1 MGKAGSRDHAQI
13 SVSGWAAPRLPALNP
28 THLLFAFTG
37 LALAYLVLPPFF
49 FILHTSVVVDRGL
62 RAGSFTFQH
71 FASIVESLDDVRTL
85 LANSLTFSV
94 GSAAVA
100 LAYGTMLA
108 WLAERSNAPFRTLAY
123 VSAYISFAIPGIIK
137 VVGWIMLLGPKAGIL
152 NAALAALTGRP
163 LLNIFSMS
171 GMVLIESFL
180 WIPVVFLLM
189 STPFRSMDPALEE
202 AAAAAG
208 SSGWQVFRRVT
219 FPLALPSVLAVLL
232 LTFIRSLEAFEIPA
246 LVGIP
251 AGIEVLTTK
260 IYLQIRGGLIPKYG
274 EASAY
279 STILIALVALGLYPY
294 YRVTSKSYKFTT
306 ISGKAY
312 RPHRVDLGRWR
323 WLGGCLMLVLP
334 LLQCLPVAAIAWSS
348 LLPFAQAP
356 SWRALSLVSLNNYR
370 TAFSDSGIVGSVF
383 NSLTVSVASATVAI
397 ALTFVAAWFI
407 VRASLKARWLLDQM
421 AMLPLVFP
429 GIVMG
434 IAILKMYLALPIPV
448 YGTIWILVLAFIAR
462 YLPYG
467 IRFSHSALLSVHR
480 ELEEGAM
487 ASGATWFQM
496 VRHVLVPLVMPA
508 LLAGWIYIFLI
519 TFRELSI
526 ALLLYSPGS
535 QVVAVKIWELWD
547 NGHVGELAAFSLVIT
562 AGTVLVGSFFVK
574 LAQRQGL
581 QD

>member
-1 MGKAGSRDHAQI
+1 MYMMMRNPAQ
-13 SVSGWAAPRLPALNP
+13 VLF
-28 THLLFAFTG
+28 LLTTVM
-37 LALAYLVLPPFF
+37 LAYLVLPPFF
-49 FILHTSVVVDRGL
+49 FILHTSLVTDRGL
-62 RAGSFTFQH
+62 QAGTFTIQH
-71 FASIVESLDDVRTL
+71 FMNIVDSLGDVQTL
-85 LANSLTFSV
+85 LANSMIFSV
-94 GSAAVA
+94 GSAG
-100 LAYGTMLA
+100 LAICYGTALA

-123 VSAYISFAIPGIIK
+123 MTAYVSFAIPGIIK

-152 NAALAALTGRP
+152 NSFVMPITGAP
-163 LLNIFSMS
+163 LLNIFSMQ
-171 GMVLIESFL
+171 GMILVESFL
-180 WIPVVFLLM
+180 WIPIVFLLM
-189 STPFRSMDPALEE
+189 STPFRSMDPSLEE
-202 AAAAAG
+202 AATTAG
-208 SSGWQVFRRVT
+208 STGWQVFRKVT
-219 FPLALPSVLAVLL
+219 FPLALPSVLAVLI

-246 LVGIP
+246 LIGIP
-251 AGIEVLTTK
+251 AGVEVLTTK
-260 IYLQIRGGLIPKYG
+260 IYLQIRGGLLPKYG

-279 STILIALVALGLYPY
+279 SIILIVMVALGLIPY
-294 YRVTSKSYKFTT
+294 YRITSKTYKFTT

-334 LLQCLPVAAIAWSS
+334 LLQIFPIAAITWSS

-356 SWRALSLVSLNNYR
+356 SAKALTMVSLNNYR
-370 TAFSDSGIVGSVF
+370 SAFADSSIVGSVM
-383 NSLTVSVASATVAI
+383 NSLTVSVSSATVAI
-397 ALTFVAAWFI
+397 FITFIAAWLI
-407 VRASLKARWLLDQM
+407 VRASIKSRWLLDQM

-434 IAILKMYLALPIPV
+434 IAILKMYLMIPLPV

-467 IRFSHSALLSVHR
+467 IRFSHSALLSVHK
-480 ELEEGAM
+480 ELEEGALV
-487 ASGATWFQM
+487 SGASWFQM
-496 VRHVLVPLVMPA
+496 VRQVVVPLIMPA

-547 NGHVGELAAFSLVIT
+547 NGHVGELAAFSLVI
-562 AGTVLVGSFFVK
+562 AMGTVVVGSIFLR
-574 LAQRQGL
+574 LAQRYGL

>member
-1 MGKAGSRDHAQI
+1 MEMRNATQ
-13 SVSGWAAPRLPALNP
+13 VMFLM
-28 THLLFAFTG
+28 TG
-37 LALAYLVLPPFF
+37 VLLAYLVLPPFF
-49 FILHTSVVVDRGL
+49 FILHTSLVVDRGL
-62 RAGSFTFQH
+62 QSGSYTIQH
-71 FASIVESLDDVRTL
+71 FANIIESLGDVREL
-85 LANSLTFSV
+85 LTNSMIFSV
-94 GSAAVA
+94 GSAGTA
-100 LAYGTMLA
+100 LIYGTTLA

-152 NAALAALTGRP
+152 NAFARPLTGEQP
-163 LLNIFSMS
+163 MFNIFSME
-171 GMVLIESFL
+171 GMILVEGFL
-180 WIPVVFLLM
+180 WIPIVFLLM

-202 AAAAAG
+202 AATTAG
-208 SSGWQVFRRVT
+208 STGWQVFRRVT
-219 FPLALPSVLAVLL
+219 FPLALPSVLAVLI

-246 LVGIP
+246 LIGIP
-251 AGIEVLTTK
+251 AGVEVLTTK
-260 IYLQIRGGLIPKYG
+260 IYLQIRGGLLPKYG

-279 STILIALVALGLYPY
+279 STILIGMVAVGLIPY
-294 YRVTSKSYKFTT
+294 YRITSKTYKFTT

-312 RPHRVDLGRWR
+312 RPHRFDLGPWR
-323 WLGGCLMLVLP
+323 WVGGVLMLVLP
-334 LLQCLPVAAIAWSS
+334 LLQVLPIAAITWSS

-356 SWRALSLVSLNNYR
+356 SMKAVSMISLNNYR
-370 TAFSDSGIVGSVF
+370 SAFADSSIVGSVF
-383 NSLTVSVASATVAI
+383 NSLTVSVTSATVAI
-397 ALTFVAAWFI
+397 LITFIAAWLI
-407 VRASLKARWLLDQM
+407 VRASIKSRWVLDQM

-434 IAILKMYLALPIPV
+434 IAILKMYLMIPLPV

-467 IRFSHSALLSVHR
+467 IRFSHSALLSLHK
-480 ELEEGAM
+480 ELEEGAL
-487 ASGATWFQM
+487 ASGANWFQM
-496 VRHVLVPLVMPA
+496 IRHVVVPLIMPA

-547 NGHVGELAAFSLVIT
+547 NGHVGELAAFSLVIA
-562 AGTVLVGSFFVK
+562 AGTVVVGSIFLK
-574 LAQRQGL
+574 LAQRHGL

>member
-1 MGKAGSRDHAQI
+1 MYMMMRNPAQ
-13 SVSGWAAPRLPALNP
+13 VLF
-28 THLLFAFTG
+28 LLTTVM
-37 LALAYLVLPPFF
+37 LAYLVLPPFF
-49 FILHTSVVVDRGL
+49 FILHTSLVTDRGL
-62 RAGSFTFQH
+62 QAGSFTIQH
-71 FASIVESLDDVRTL
+71 FMNIVDSLGDVQTL
-85 LANSLTFSV
+85 LANSMIFSV
-94 GSAAVA
+94 GSAGVA
-100 LAYGTMLA
+100 ICYGTALA

-123 VSAYISFAIPGIIK
+123 MTAYVSFAIPGIIK

-152 NAALAALTGRP
+152 NSFVMPITGAP
-163 LLNIFSMS
+163 LLNIFSMP
-171 GMVLIESFL
+171 GMILVESFL
-180 WIPVVFLLM
+180 WIPIVFLLM
-189 STPFRSMDPALEE
+189 STPFRSMDPSLEE
-202 AAAAAG
+202 AATTAG
-208 SSGWQVFRRVT
+208 STGWQVFRKVT
-219 FPLALPSVLAVLL
+219 FPLAMPSVLAVLI

-246 LVGIP
+246 LIGIP
-251 AGIEVLTTK
+251 AGVEVLTTK
-260 IYLQIRGGLIPKYG
+260 IYLQIRGGLLPKYG

-279 STILIALVALGLYPY
+279 SIILIVMVALGLIPY
-294 YRVTSKSYKFTT
+294 YRITSKTYKFTT

-334 LLQCLPVAAIAWSS
+334 LLQIFPIAAITWSS

-356 SWRALSLVSLNNYR
+356 SRKALTMVSLNNYR
-370 TAFSDSGIVGSVF
+370 SAFADSSIVGSVI
-383 NSLTVSVASATVAI
+383 NSLTVSVSSATVAI
-397 ALTFVAAWFI
+397 ILTFIAAWLI
-407 VRASLKARWLLDQM
+407 VRASIKSRWLLDQM

-434 IAILKMYLALPIPV
+434 IAILKMYLMIPLPV

-467 IRFSHSALLSVHR
+467 IRFSHSALLSVHK
-480 ELEEGAM
+480 ELEEGALV
-487 ASGATWFQM
+487 SGASWFQM
-496 VRHVLVPLVMPA
+496 VRQVVVPLIMPA

-547 NGHVGELAAFSLVIT
+547 NGHVGELAAFSLVI
-562 AGTVLVGSFFVK
+562 AMGTVVVGSIFLK
-574 LAQRQGL
+574 LAQRYGL

>member
-1 MGKAGSRDHAQI
+1 MYMMMRNPAQ
-13 SVSGWAAPRLPALNP
+13 VLF
-28 THLLFAFTG
+28 LLTTVM
-37 LALAYLVLPPFF
+37 LAYLVLPPFF
-49 FILHTSVVVDRGL
+49 FILHTSLVTDRGL
-62 RAGSFTFQH
+62 QAGSFTIQH
-71 FASIVESLDDVRTL
+71 FMNIVDSLGDVQTL
-85 LANSLTFSV
+85 LANSMIFSV
-94 GSAAVA
+94 GSAGVA
-100 LAYGTMLA
+100 ICYGTALA

-123 VSAYISFAIPGIIK
+123 MTAYVSFAIPGIIK

-152 NAALAALTGRP
+152 NSFVMPITGAP
-163 LLNIFSMS
+163 LLNIFSMQ
-171 GMVLIESFL
+171 GMILVESFL
-180 WIPVVFLLM
+180 WIPIVFLLM
-189 STPFRSMDPALEE
+189 STPFRSMDPSLEE
-202 AAAAAG
+202 AATTAG
-208 SSGWQVFRRVT
+208 STGWQVFRKVT
-219 FPLALPSVLAVLL
+219 FPLAMPSVLAVLI

-246 LVGIP
+246 LIGIP
-251 AGIEVLTTK
+251 AGVEVLTTK
-260 IYLQIRGGLIPKYG
+260 IYLQIRGGLLPKYG

-279 STILIALVALGLYPY
+279 SIILIVMVALGLIPY
-294 YRVTSKSYKFTT
+294 YRITSKTYKFTT

-334 LLQCLPVAAIAWSS
+334 LLQIFPIAAITWSS

-356 SWRALSLVSLNNYR
+356 SAKALSMVSLNNYR
-370 TAFSDSGIVGSVF
+370 SAFADSSIVGSVI
-383 NSLTVSVASATVAI
+383 NSLTVSVSSATVAI
-397 ALTFVAAWFI
+397 ILTFIAAWLI
-407 VRASLKARWLLDQM
+407 VRASIKSRWLLDQM

-434 IAILKMYLALPIPV
+434 IAILKMYLMIPLPV

-467 IRFSHSALLSVHR
+467 IRFSHSALLSVHK
-480 ELEEGAM
+480 ELEEGALV
-487 ASGATWFQM
+487 SGASWFQM
-496 VRHVLVPLVMPA
+496 VRQVVIPLIMPA

-547 NGHVGELAAFSLVIT
+547 NGHVGELAAFSLVI
-562 AGTVLVGSFFVK
+562 AMGTVVVGSIFLR
-574 LAQRQGL
+574 LAQRYGL

>member
-1 MGKAGSRDHAQI
+1 MLMMNPAQ
-13 SVSGWAAPRLPALNP
+13 WLF
-28 THLLFAFTG
+28 LLTG
-37 LALAYLVLPPFF
+37 VTLAYLVLPPFF
-49 FILHTSVVVDRGL
+49 FILHTSLVVDRGIQ
-62 RAGSFTFQH
+62 AGTYTIQH
-71 FASIVESLDDVRTL
+71 FASIIESLDDVQTL
-85 LANSLTFSV
+85 LANSMIFSV
-94 GSAAVA
+94 GSAGVA
-100 LAYGTMLA
+100 LAYGTLLA
-108 WLAERSNAPFRTLAY
+108 WLAERSNAPFRKLAY
-123 VSAYISFAIPGIIK
+123 ISAYVSFAIPGIIK

-152 NAALAALTGRP
+152 NAAVAAITGSP
-163 LLNIFSMS
+163 LLNIFSLP
-171 GMVLIESFL
+171 GMILVESFL

-189 STPFRSMDPALEE
+189 STPFRSMDPSLEE
-202 AAAAAG
+202 AATASG
-208 SSGWQVFRRVT
+208 STGWQVFRKVT
-219 FPLALPSVLAVLL
+219 FPLALPSVLAVLI

-246 LVGIP
+246 LIGIP

-279 STILIALVALGLYPY
+279 SIILIGLVALGLFPY
-294 YRVTSKSYKFTT
+294 YRITSKTYKFTT

-312 RPHRVDLGRWR
+312 RPHRVDLGHWR
-323 WLGGCLMLVLP
+323 WVGGCLMLILP
-334 LLQCLPVAAIAWSS
+334 LLQFFPIAAITWSS

-356 SWRALSLVSLNNYR
+356 SRRALSMISLNNYR
-370 TAFSDSGIVGSVF
+370 TAFADSSIVGSVF
-383 NSLTVSVASATVAI
+383 NSLTVSVTSATVAI
-397 ALTFVAAWFI
+397 IITFFAAWLI
-407 VRASLKARWLLDQM
+407 VRASMKARWLLDQM

-434 IAILKMYLALPIPV
+434 IAILKMYLVVPLPV

-467 IRFSHSALLSVHR
+467 VRFSHSALLSLHR

-487 ASGATWFQM
+487 ASGASWFQM
-496 VRHVLVPLVMPA
+496 VRHVVVPLIMPA

-547 NGHVGELAAFSLVIT
+547 NGHVGELAAFSLVI
-562 AGTVLVGSFFVK
+562 AVGTVIVGSIFLRV
-574 LAQRQGL
+574 AQRHGL

>member
-1 MGKAGSRDHAQI
+1 MEMRNATQMMF
-13 SVSGWAAPRLPALNP
+13 L
-28 THLLFAFTG
+28 TTG
-37 LALAYLVLPPFF
+37 VLLAYLVLPPFF
-49 FILHTSVVVDRGL
+49 FIVHTSLVVDRGL
-62 RAGSFTFQH
+62 QSGSYTIQH
-71 FASIVESLDDVRTL
+71 FANIIESLGDVRQL
-85 LANSLTFSV
+85 LANSMNFSI
-94 GSAAVA
+94 GCAGVA
-100 LAYGTMLA
+100 LIYGTTLA

-137 VVGWIMLLGPKAGIL
+137 VVGWIMLLGPKAGML
-152 NAALAALTGRP
+152 NAFAMPLTGGQP
-163 LLNIFSMS
+163 MFNIFSMQ
-171 GMVLIESFL
+171 GMILVESFL
-180 WIPVVFLLM
+180 WIPIVFLLM

-202 AAAAAG
+202 AATTAG
-208 SSGWQVFRRVT
+208 STGWQVFRRVT
-219 FPLALPSVLAVLL
+219 FPLALPSVLAVLI

-246 LVGIP
+246 LIGIP
-251 AGIEVLTTK
+251 AGVEVLTTK
-260 IYLQIRGGLIPKYG
+260 IYLQIRGGLLPKYG

-279 STILIALVALGLYPY
+279 STILIAMVALGLIPY
-294 YRVTSKSYKFTT
+294 YRITSRTYKFTT

-312 RPHRVDLGRWR
+312 RPHRFDLGGWR
-323 WLGGCLMLVLP
+323 WVGGCLMLFLP
-334 LLQCLPVAAIAWSS
+334 LLQVLPIAAITWSS

-356 SWRALSLVSLNNYR
+356 SVNALSMISLNNYR
-370 TAFSDSGIVGSVF
+370 TAFADSSIVGSIF
-383 NSLTVSVASATVAI
+383 NSLTVSITSASIAI
-397 ALTFVAAWFI
+397 LITFIAAWLI
-407 VRASLKARWLLDQM
+407 VRASIKSRWILDQM

-434 IAILKMYLALPIPV
+434 IAILKMYLIIPVPV

-467 IRFSHSALLSVHR
+467 IRFSHSALLSLHK
-480 ELEEGAM
+480 ELEEGAL

-496 VRHVLVPLVMPA
+496 IRHVVVPLIMPA

-547 NGHVGELAAFSLVIT
+547 NGHVGELAAFSLVIA
-562 AGTVLVGSFFVK
+562 AGTVVVGSVFLK
-574 LAQRQGL
+574 LAQRHGL

>member
-1 MGKAGSRDHAQI
+1 MYMMMRNPAQ
-13 SVSGWAAPRLPALNP
+13 
-28 THLLFAFTG
+28 LLFLLTTVM
-37 LALAYLVLPPFF
+37 LAYLVLPPFF
-49 FILHTSVVVDRGL
+49 FILHTSLVTDRGL
-62 RAGSFTFQH
+62 QAGSFTIQH
-71 FASIVESLDDVRTL
+71 IMNIVDSLGDVQTL
-85 LANSLTFSV
+85 LANSMIFSV
-94 GSAAVA
+94 GSAG
-100 LAYGTMLA
+100 LAICYGTALA

-123 VSAYISFAIPGIIK
+123 MTAYVSFAIPGIIK

-152 NAALAALTGRP
+152 NSFVMPITGAP
-163 LLNIFSMS
+163 LLNIFSMQ
-171 GMVLIESFL
+171 GMILVESFL
-180 WIPVVFLLM
+180 WIPIVFLLM
-189 STPFRSMDPALEE
+189 STPFRSMDPSLEE
-202 AAAAAG
+202 AATTAG
-208 SSGWQVFRRVT
+208 STGWQVFRKVT
-219 FPLALPSVLAVLL
+219 FPLALPSVLAVLI

-246 LVGIP
+246 LIGIP

-260 IYLQIRGGLIPKYG
+260 IYLQIRGGLLPRYG

-279 STILIALVALGLYPY
+279 SIILIVMVALGLIPY
-294 YRVTSKSYKFTT
+294 YRITSKTYKFTT

-334 LLQCLPVAAIAWSS
+334 LLQIFPIAAITWSS

-356 SWRALSLVSLNNYR
+356 SAKALTMVSLNNYR
-370 TAFSDSGIVGSVF
+370 SAFADSSIVGSVM
-383 NSLTVSVASATVAI
+383 NSLTVSVSSASVAI
-397 ALTFVAAWFI
+397 FITFIAAWLI
-407 VRASLKARWLLDQM
+407 VRASIKSRWLLDQM

-434 IAILKMYLALPIPV
+434 IAILKMYLMIPLPV

-467 IRFSHSALLSVHR
+467 IRFSHSALLSVHK
-480 ELEEGAM
+480 ELEEGALV
-487 ASGATWFQM
+487 SGASWFQM
-496 VRHVLVPLVMPA
+496 VRQVVIPLIMPA

-547 NGHVGELAAFSLVIT
+547 NGHVGELAAFSLVI
-562 AGTVLVGSFFVK
+562 AMGTVVVGSIFLR
-574 LAQRQGL
+574 LAQRYGL